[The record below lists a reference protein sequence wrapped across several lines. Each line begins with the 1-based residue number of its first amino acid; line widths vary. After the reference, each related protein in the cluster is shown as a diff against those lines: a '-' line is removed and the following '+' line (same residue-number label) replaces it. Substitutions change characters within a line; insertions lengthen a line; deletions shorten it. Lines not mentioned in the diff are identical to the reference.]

1 MAATVRCVDYFYVTV
16 ADRPGEA
23 YKLLAEFASAEVN
36 LLAFG
41 AIPVGP
47 TDTQLTVFPE
57 STGRMANT
65 IERLGLTIHG
75 PHSALLVQ
83 GDDQLGALVDIHRT
97 LSDASINIY
106 ASNGVTDGQGGYGY
120 VIYIRPE
127 DLNRAADLL
136 DARWTR

>member
-1 MAATVRCVDYFYVTV
+1 MAANVKCVDYFYVTV
-16 ADRPGEA
+16 PDQPGQA
-23 YKLLAEFASAEVN
+23 YRLLAELASAEVN

-47 TDTQLTVFPE
+47 TDTQLTLFPE
-57 STGRMANT
+57 SSGRMANS
-65 IERLGLTIHG
+65 IERLGLMIHG

-83 GDDQLGALVDIHRT
+83 GDDQLGALVDIHRR
-97 LSDASINIY
+97 LSDARINIY
-106 ASNGVTDGQGGYGY
+106 ASNGVTNGAGGYGY

-127 DLNRAADLL
+127 DFNRAVDLL